1 MVKKVPAEGYILE
14 APGFGEDEEVGKD
27 SAGRNKS
34 QKVVSGSEAAG
45 SALNSPAARILMNE
59 V

>member
-14 APGFGEDEEVGKD
+14 APGFGQDKEVGTD

-34 QKVVSGSEAAG
+34 QKEVSGSETAG
-45 SALNSPAARILMNE
+45 NALTPL
-59 V
+59 

>member
-1 MVKKVPAEGYILE
+1 MVKKVSAEGYILE

-45 SALNSPAARILMNE
+45 SALTPLQHGS
-59 V
+59 